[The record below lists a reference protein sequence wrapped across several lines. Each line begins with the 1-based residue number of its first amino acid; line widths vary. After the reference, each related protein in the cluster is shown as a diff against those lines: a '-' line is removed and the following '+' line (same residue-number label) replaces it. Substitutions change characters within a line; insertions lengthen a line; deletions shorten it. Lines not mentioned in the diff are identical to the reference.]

1 MLPNFLAN
9 RACSVLQVY
18 VGGIHADIV
27 SIVINSE
34 HLDDKRE
41 VTSSML
47 HFLFVSESIMRPS
60 LVSLSPAWYWS
71 RSAWNVYNKCYIL
84 GFVQQD
90 GKGYCLLCWWNRFW
104 TVPVK
109 SLTFLWFPPTGFT
122 RSGEIAWHKSTAL
135 ASLSTVNETI
145 GCPTRCSISC
155 PEGQGWL
162 YLTG

>member
-1 MLPNFLAN
+1 
-9 RACSVLQVY
+9 
-18 VGGIHADIV
+18 
-27 SIVINSE
+27 
-34 HLDDKRE
+34 
-41 VTSSML
+41 ML

-122 RSGEIAWHKSTAL
+122 RSGEIDLMCL
-135 ASLSTVNETI
+135 AQIHCTCIVIYSKRDNRLPYQMLNLLSGGARLVIPYRLNFQFWMLHLVWRLSDLVCHCGLNLGLLTF
-145 GCPTRCSISC
+145 PFRCF
-155 PEGQGWL
+155 EHV
-162 YLTG
+162 

>member
-18 VGGIHADIV
+18 VGGIHDDIV

-34 HLDDKRE
+34 HLDDKSE

-47 HFLFVSESIMRPS
+47 HFLFVSESIMRPF

-145 GCPTRCSISC
+145 GCPTRCSLSC